1 MLYHKVGKSLLLL
14 LPLCFA
20 SLSYAGPAAD
30 AVGACLANST
40 TGKDRVNLARW
51 VFAAM
56 TKHPE
61 VSNISNLA
69 PEKLEEIN
77 MTNGKLLTRLLSEDC
92 RNEIKIATDLEDPAA
107 IKSAFESL
115 GRLAMLEL
123 MSNPAVGAEFTS
135 GLSKYV
141 DMKKIQEALK

>member
-1 MLYHKVGKSLLLL
+1 MSFHHCGKSLVLLIPL
-14 LPLCFA
+14 LFTSVA
-20 SLSYAGPAAD
+20 YAGPAAD
-30 AVGACLANST
+30 AVGTCLANST

-77 MTNGKLLTRLLSEDC
+77 MTNGKLLTRLLSVDC

-107 IKSAFESL
+107 LRAAFESL
-115 GRLAMLEL
+115 GRLAMQEL
-123 MSNPAVGAEFTS
+123 MSNPAVGAEFTT

-141 DMKKIQEALK
+141 DMKKIQDALK